1 MSLTAKVFRMDV
13 TKLPALGRMLLGLAA
28 AAAATILV
36 SGCETVGVSMG
47 KKIDYKSTSTVPSLE
62 LPPDLTTP
70 EYDDRYNVATASGIA
85 ARSATRPKT
94 GDEIAPNATAD
105 ARIARSG
112 NERWLV
118 VKATPE
124 QAWNVSRQ
132 FWQDSGFVIAI
143 EQPAVGVM
151 ETDWAENRADM
162 PSDFLRS
169 TIGKVAEVFLSTYK
183 RDKFRTRIER
193 GTEAGTVE
201 IYISHRGAEQVPTA
215 KIDNS
220 SPAAFVWAPTP
231 VNPGLEAEFL
241 TRLMVRFGSPEPAA
255 AQAVA
260 AAQPGRPAADR
271 ARVEKTAD
279 GIAQLQVD
287 DTFDRSWRRVGLAL
301 DRIGFTVVDRDRS
314 KGLYFVRFG
323 DPDAGGT
330 KKDET
335 WLAKLAFWKD
345 TTEKPEQYRILVA
358 EAGGAPRSVVTIQGP
373 AGEPDKSPNGEKIL
387 ALLQEQLK

>member
-1 MSLTAKVFRMDV
+1 MDGMKSPPPWRV
-13 TKLPALGRMLLGLAA
+13 LAGIAA
-28 AAAATILV
+28 AAALTVLV
-36 SGCETVGVSMG
+36 AGCESMTGPLG
-47 KKIDYKSTSTVPSLE
+47 KKIDYKSTGTAPALE

-70 EYDDRYNVATASGIA
+70 EYDDRYNVATASGLA
-85 ARSATRPKT
+85 ARSAMRPKT
-94 GDEIAPNATAD
+94 GDEIAPNATTD

-124 QAWNVSRQ
+124 QAWNVTRR
-132 FWQDSGFVIAI
+132 FWEENGFVIAV
-143 EQPAVGVM
+143 EQPTTGVM

-162 PSDFLRS
+162 PSDFIQKS
-169 TIGKVAEVFLSTYK
+169 IGKVADVFMSTYK

-241 TRLMVRFGSPEPAA
+241 TRLMVRFGAPEPAA